1 MGMMDWY
8 IVENANTREDQMT
21 KTKHTAETA
30 EAEAVEQ
37 GLKAHYAMC
46 KKIDELE
53 EEIDQLKKDRA
64 EIAIGVQR
72 VHQLVMKAGED
83 LLEVHPIAAIG
94 SLAARIA
101 EKVNKEP
108 F

>member
-1 MGMMDWY
+1 
-8 IVENANTREDQMT
+8 MT
-21 KTKHTAETA
+21 KVKHTAETA

-53 EEIDQLKKDRA
+53 SEIDKLTTERQQITEGLIKLHNIVLPPIPNA
-64 EIAIGVQR
+64 HTIGAIGT
-72 VHQLVMKAGED
+72 
-83 LLEVHPIAAIG
+83 
-94 SLAARIA
+94 LAERLKESA
-101 EKVNKEP
+101 NKEP